1 MTAQQAEQL
10 RQIRAML
17 KQVDPAQLR
26 AIKREIDAAVAA
38 VSPRKGKR

>member
-10 RQIRAML
+10 RQIRAVL

-26 AIKREIDAAVAA
+26 AIRKEIDAALAK
-38 VSPRKGKR
+38 RGKR